1 MKLEPASLPN
11 LTALYAVCRQATQ
24 PMIGLDD
31 DSLNETSL
39 NIQNL
44 TVDSQLLASP
54 DSCHTEDVV
63 EKGNY

>member
-1 MKLEPASLPN
+1 MNDADPDIE
-11 LTALYAVCRQATQ
+11 LYDATDAVCRQATQ